1 MALSIPT
8 FYCISG
14 KQSLLYV
21 VSPACLLLFL
31 VLWLTKILMIG
42 TLQWRWKK
50 ERKLM
55 LCRDWQC
62 FSSISHDDAR
72 RSFVFIS
79 TIVLR
84 VVVEY
89 VCACKKC
96 FSLWPYFQY
105 SSSHFLASFECLWWF
120 FQNCFTFLDGSHCII
135 CKLRK
140 TFAEEVVEFFC
151 VFACIWKC

>member
-14 KQSLLYV
+14 KQSLLCGVTCWRFV
-21 VSPACLLLFL
+21 VLGVVIDKNLDDRNIAMAL
-31 VLWLTKILMIG
+31 
-42 TLQWRWKK
+42 K

-55 LCRDWQC
+55 LCTDWQC

-120 FQNCFTFLDGSHCII
+120 FQKCSTFLDGSHCII